1 MHPKKDYFLEI
12 EKFSNVF
19 FILILGVFIT
29 FCILMIWPFIK
40 ILGWAVALAIVWYPV
55 HNFILRKLKH
65 PTVAAF
71 LSCFLIVVVVVVPAI
86 FLTMGIVQE
95 GGNLAKIIQSYIEK
109 EKYKQLYNPLNIKIV
124 KSLYQYIS
132 QYFDFSKINL
142 QTTLSGALKQI
153 SSFAGKQ
160 GVSIVKNTVLFV
172 VQTGLILVIFF
183 FLLKDGK
190 KIILFLHPFIPL
202 STEKANLVLS
212 RATETIRATVYGW
225 LVVGIIQG
233 TLLGTVFAI
242 LRLPSPLFWGGI
254 TIVLCF
260 IPFIGAPVVWIPA
273 SIILAVKGIWWKAI
287 VLALFGGVVI
297 NLTDNFLRPLLVG
310 TKLKLHP
317 MVIFFAIFGGVILMG
332 PVGLLI
338 GPVILSV
345 TIVLLDVLKIKLNQ
359 EDTIITIE
367 EQENN
372 LTSIKEAPL
381 R

>member
-1 MHPKKDYFLEI
+1 MHRKKDYFLEI

-65 PTVAAF
+65 PTVATF

-86 FLTMGIVQE
+86 FLVTGIVQE
-95 GGNLAKIIQSYIEK
+95 GGNLAKIVQVYIE
-109 EKYKQLYNPLNIKIV
+109 EGKYKQLYNPLNIKIV

-160 GVSIVKNTVLFV
+160 GVSIVKNTVLFI

-190 KIILFLHPFIPL
+190 KIILFLQPFIPL
-202 STEKANLVLS
+202 SIEKTDLVLS

-233 TLLGTVFAI
+233 TLLGTIFAI
-242 LRLPSPLFWGGI
+242 LKLPSPLFWGGI

-372 LTSIKEAPL
+372 LTSIKEAAVK
-381 R
+381 